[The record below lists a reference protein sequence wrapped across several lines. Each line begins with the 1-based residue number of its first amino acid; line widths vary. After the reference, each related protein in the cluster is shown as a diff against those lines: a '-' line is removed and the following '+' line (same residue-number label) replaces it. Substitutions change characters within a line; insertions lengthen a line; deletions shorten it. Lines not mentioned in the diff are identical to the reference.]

1 MAACAGSPWGP
12 ATKGLMQS
20 PIAPSSDA
28 LFNAVVYTNGQPVS
42 QPVTDA
48 QWSALV
54 THGHNLVTAAAQ
66 VADAAPG
73 RAEDGRADW
82 TRWST
87 DMRAASEAATRAAEA
102 RDTAGLL
109 DAGGRL
115 YATCAGCHKR
125 FIPEN

>member
-1 MAACAGSPWGP
+1 
-12 ATKGLMQS
+12 MQA

-48 QWSALV
+48 QWGALV
-54 THGHNLVTAAAQ
+54 THGRALAAAARQ
-66 VADAAPG
+66 VGEAAP
-73 RAEDGRADW
+73 ASAADGRPDW
-82 TRWST
+82 TRWSA
-87 DMRAASEAATRAAEA
+87 DMVSASEAATRAAEA
-102 RDTAGLL
+102 RDTNGLL